1 MSNLNLLI
9 VEGNIKKD
17 TETFIK
23 AAGTSVSENFRKLI
37 KVFEPECKI
46 DIIEPGNDL
55 EVQKTISKIKDYDG
69 VIFAGGAMRINDQTE
84 EIKKHIS
91 FAKECFKSGKKILA
105 VCWGLQVCTVA
116 AGGKVNTG
124 KNGPH
129 VGIATDVKIN
139 ESGKK
144 HKIYISKKNVFTTP
158 AFNFDEV
165 SELPNNSTILANNY
179 VNKVMALH
187 INVEQSEVW
196 GIQYHPDYYYK
207 YTINLTK
214 LRTKK
219 LLENKRFNNQED
231 LDKHISYIKEEEK
244 ILDFDNRTQEVRN
257 WINYIKNE

>member
-1 MSNLNLLI
+1 LYCC
-9 VEGNIKKD
+9 
-17 TETFIK
+17 
-23 AAGTSVSENFRKLI
+23 R
-37 KVFEPECKI
+37 
-46 DIIEPGNDL
+46 
-55 EVQKTISKIKDYDG
+55 
-69 VIFAGGAMRINDQTE
+69 
-84 EIKKHIS
+84 
-91 FAKECFKSGKKILA
+91 
-105 VCWGLQVCTVA
+105 
-116 AGGKVNTG
+116 GGKVNTG
-124 KNGPH
+124 KNGSH

-139 ESGKK
+139 ENGKK

-165 SELPNNSTILANNY
+165 SELPNNSTILASNY

>member
-91 FAKECFKSGKKILA
+91 LAKECFKSGKKILA

-124 KNGPH
+124 KNGSH

-139 ESGKK
+139 ENGKK
-144 HKIYISKKNVFTTP
+144 HKIYISKKMF
-158 AFNFDEV
+158 
-165 SELPNNSTILANNY
+165 LLLQLLIL
-179 VNKVMALH
+179 M
-187 INVEQSEVW
+187 
-196 GIQYHPDYYYK
+196 
-207 YTINLTK
+207 
-214 LRTKK
+214 R
-219 LLENKRFNNQED
+219 
-231 LDKHISYIKEEEK
+231 
-244 ILDFDNRTQEVRN
+244 
-257 WINYIKNE
+257 